1 MSTILLVNA
10 LIGGLVFGAI
20 YALIGASLNVMMG
33 VLRVVNF
40 AHGEFVL
47 VGSFAAFSLLTLTGL
62 NPLFALPFVA
72 VAMFF
77 GGICAYYLLIPRLQ
91 RSDDAETSSFLL
103 MFGVSLMMV
112 SAFTWIYGADIRP
125 VNFSFDPVNV
135 VLFSIPDAYGAGRDG
150 KVLVPTARLVALAI
164 NIAIIL
170 AMTWFVYRTLAGKA
184 LRGAIMNRDAI
195 QIVGIDVNR
204 LSAAAFG
211 LAAALA
217 GITGVVLTLVIPSV
231 DPNGGAPLTLFAFI
245 VIVLGGLGHPIG
257 ALIAGILFGLVEQF
271 ANVLLPQAAAQMVG
285 FVMLVAVV
293 MLKPEGL
300 FGRRVLK

>member
-1 MSTILLVNA
+1 MSSILLVNA
-10 LIGGLVFGAI
+10 VIGGLVFGAI

-47 VGSFAAFSLLTLTGL
+47 VGSFIAYSILSLTGL
-62 NPLFALPFVA
+62 NPLFALPLVAIAMFVA
-72 VAMFF
+72 GYA
-77 GGICAYYLLIPRLQ
+77 AYFVLIPRLQ
-91 RSDDAETSSFLL
+91 MSDDTETSSFLL

-112 SAFTWIYGADIRP
+112 SAITWIYGADIRP
-125 VNFSFDPVNV
+125 VNFSFDPVNIT
-135 VLFSIPDAYGAGRDG
+135 LFTIADAYGEGRDG
-150 KVLVPTARLVALAI
+150 KVLVPTARLVALGI
-164 NIAIIL
+164 NLAIII

-184 LRGAIMNRDAI
+184 LRGAIMNRDAS
-195 QIVGIDVNR
+195 QVVGIDVDR

-245 VIVLGGLGHPIG
+245 VIVLGGLGHPVG
-257 ALIAGILFGLVEQF
+257 ALIGGILFGMVEQF
-271 ANVLLPQAAAQMVG
+271 ANVLLPQSAAQMVG

-293 MLKPEGL
+293 MFKPEGL
-300 FGRRVLK
+300 FGKRALR